1 MRNKSKLIVFI
12 IIIVVSI
19 GGLVIKGYFN
29 NQVYVLNEENQ
40 VEDNNQDEIK
50 EDTEKQIVEKEIT
63 IYISGEVKNPGVVTL
78 KNDKRL
84 SDAVKLV
91 GGVTN
96 DADLNNINLALKLE
110 DEMHYI
116 IPKKGEIISN
126 SSNNVSLGNNST
138 NENGKININTATIE
152 QLDQIPGIGEATAN
166 KILNYR
172 EEVGSFKSIE
182 EIKNVSGIGDK
193 KYENM
198 KEFIC
203 I

>member
-126 SSNNVSLGNNST
+126 SSNSVSLDNNST

-152 QLDQIPGIGEATAN
+152 QLDQIPGVGEATAN

-172 EEVGSFKSIE
+172 EEVGSFKRIE